1 MLLHSE
7 PGYSWIES
15 GIQLIDD
22 VEQILF
28 ISPLSGPPT
37 EDGTL
42 QQGNT
47 SYEVDPRGFYSFKDF
62 TSRKYLFSRSRLER
76 SLPYQPLWISKKRK
90 LLSYITGESALWSW
104 EVIASKKLRDTTFI
118 RADMK
123 DPRAWTLHTPD
134 HGPEFITNLP
144 RVIEKVRHAQYP
156 ASQRGH
162 YDLRLHDWID

>member
-1 MLLHSE
+1 M
-7 PGYSWIES
+7 

-28 ISPLSGPPT
+28 VSPLSGPPT

-42 QQGNT
+42 HQGNT
-47 SYEVDPRGFYSFKDF
+47 HYELDPRGFYVFKEF
-62 TSRKYLFSRSRLER
+62 TSRKYLLSRKRLEQ
-76 SLPYQPLWISKKRK
+76 SLPYQPLWISRKRK
-90 LLSYITGESALWSW
+90 LLSYITGQSALWSW
-104 EVIASKKLRDTTFI
+104 EVIASKKLRDTEFI

-134 HGPEFITNLP
+134 HGPEFVRNLSQL
-144 RVIEKVRHAQYP
+144 VGKVSRAQFP

-162 YDLRLHDWID
+162 YDLKLHDWIK